1 GRSARRRRGGDQRR
15 QGRAN
20 VSQAVGEGQRAG
32 RAGQARAGRERR
44 RPDRPQA
51 LPGDGDGDQ
60 AALSFQE
67 PPTPARS
74 MVGSAKMMVKK
85 GAAVVMLLV
94 AACDP
99 SLNMSGPPKARRT
112 IDGCAEAV
120 EHLHKCCPKFD
131 SYLSCTVLESWAGQE
146 SSDLS
151 AGESRCLL

>member
-1 GRSARRRRGGDQRR
+1 M
-15 QGRAN
+15 
-20 VSQAVGEGQRAG
+20 
-32 RAGQARAGRERR
+32 
-44 RPDRPQA
+44 
-51 LPGDGDGDQ
+51 
-60 AALSFQE
+60 
-67 PPTPARS
+67 T
-74 MVGSAKMMVKK
+74 VKK
-85 GAAVVMLLV
+85 GAAAVVMLLV

-151 AGESRCLL
+151 AGESRCLLAADCGAIERAIVNEKSLCKISFRSHTCRDVGATK